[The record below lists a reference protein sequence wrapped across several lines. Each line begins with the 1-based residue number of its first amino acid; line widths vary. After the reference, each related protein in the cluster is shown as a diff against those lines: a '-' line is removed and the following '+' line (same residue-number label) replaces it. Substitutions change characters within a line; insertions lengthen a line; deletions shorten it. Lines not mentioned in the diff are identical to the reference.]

1 MTYKDII
8 HKTAIYV
15 KDYMENLNDISH
27 DYNHII
33 LVVKLAIKLAKIEG
47 IHKYRD
53 LFHITMGALLH
64 DVSDSKYSNEI
75 QSIVIRKY
83 LRRFKDLKTYDKT
96 EIIRLA
102 SNISLSKENDN
113 NRRMTKRNKKL
124 FIIQDADRINSLGA
138 IGVMRYVSYNVI
150 NSDKPS
156 FDEIIANMKK
166 RTLKIQMYIK
176 TTSGK
181 KMASEHL
188 KFIYKFIKNYEEFL
202 K

>member
-8 HKTAIYV
+8 YKTEIYV
-15 KDYMENLNDISH
+15 KNYMESLNDISH

-33 LVVKLAIKLAKIEG
+33 LVVKLANKLAKMEG

-83 LRRFKDLKTYDKT
+83 LKRFKDLKTYDKI

-102 SNISLSKENDN
+102 SNISLSKDNDN

-138 IGVMRYVSYNVI
+138 IGVMRYISYNI
-150 NSDKPS
+150 NNSHKPS
-156 FDEIIANMKK
+156 FDEIISNMKK

-181 KMASEHL
+181 KMAIKHL
-188 KFIYKFIKNYEEFL
+188 KFIYKFINNYEEFL

>member
-33 LVVKLAIKLAKIEG
+33 LVVKLAIKMAKIEG

-83 LRRFKDLKTYDKT
+83 LRRFKDLKTYDKM

-138 IGVMRYVSYNVI
+138 IGVMRYISYNVI